1 MNDLTVLRE
10 KNPAVAESIEAWL
23 RKYQRAYKFAD
34 VADQATF
41 YEGMVE
47 MGRHVATNTAGASL
61 EVKVSTEGVSSVE
74 VSATP
79 KSSSPSS

>member
-10 KNPAVAESIEAWL
+10 KNPAMAESIEAWR
-23 RKYQRAYKFAD
+23 RKYQKTYNFAD

-47 MGRHVATNTAGASL
+47 MGRHVATNAGGASL
-61 EVKVSTEGVSSVE
+61 EVKVSTEGVSHVE
-74 VSATP
+74 VTATP
-79 KSSSPSS
+79 KASSPSS